1 MVNGVQ
7 TLNYGYDNYYLNN
20 TYYNPVPLQY
30 NNSIYDDNG
39 ASVPNDSKAKDGKDD
54 GSIGF
59 FSAVGHALKGGV
71 KFITGMFTDE
81 NGDFSI
87 KQTLKTAG
95 LAAIIGL
102 STLIPVVGPFVLPTL
117 CALGVADGGLKVAKG
132 FVNAMDAKTDAEA
145 EQAFENIGEGA
156 TEGLLSY
163 VGYKQTGGFKGAWD
177 KVKPTAPTSGAP
189 TSSAPTSGTSTS
201 GASTS
206 EPVAQLE
213 APKTTEVTVTEKPV
227 TDLAVPEKTPVKYTE
242 NPNASSSSAN
252 TNASSSSTNTNN
264 TSSTGSANS
273 SSANSSS
280 ANSTSANSSSATGS
294 PKGSASATETQTVSE
309 NDKFISEIFGK
320 VSSRRGGGINN
331 LTTQEKAKLA
341 EILDVPSSDLTHL
354 SKAQIKNLTI
364 KHHPDR
370 GGSNEIMQLINYL
383 KDTYSEPSFRA
394 AA

>member
-7 TLNYGYDNYYLNN
+7 SLNYGYDNYYLNN

-30 NNSIYDDNG
+30 NNSIYDDSG
-39 ASVPNDSKAKDGKDD
+39 ASVPNDAKAKDGKDD

-145 EQAFENIGEGA
+145 EQAFENIGEGT

-189 TSSAPTSGTSTS
+189 TS
-201 GASTS
+201 

-227 TDLAVPEKTPVKYTE
+227 TDLTVPEKTPVKYTE
-242 NPNASSSSAN
+242 NSNASSSSA
-252 TNASSSSTNTNN
+252 NTNN

-273 SSANSSS
+273 SS
-280 ANSTSANSSSATGS
+280 TNSSSATGS
-294 PKGSASATETQTVSE
+294 PKGSASATETQPMSE

-320 VSSRRGGGINN
+320 VSSRKGGGINN

-341 EILDVPSSDLTHL
+341 EILDVPSGDLTHL
-354 SKAQIKNLTI
+354 SKAQIKKLTI

>member
-177 KVKPTAPTSGAP
+177 KVKPTAPTSGTPTSSTP
-189 TSSAPTSGTSTS
+189 TSSAQ
-201 GASTS
+201 TS

-213 APKTTEVTVTEKPV
+213 APKTTEVSVTEKPV
-227 TDLAVPEKTPVKYTE
+227 TDLTVPDKTPVKYTE
-242 NPNASSSSAN
+242 NPNASSSSAH
-252 TNASSSSTNTNN
+252 TNASSSSANTNN
-264 TSSTGSANS
+264 TSSTG
-273 SSANSSS
+273 
-280 ANSTSANSSSATGS
+280 SANSSSATGS
-294 PKGSASATETQTVSE
+294 PKGSASATETQTMSE

-354 SKAQIKNLTI
+354 SRAQIKKLTI

-370 GGSNEIMQLINYL
+370 GGSNEIMQFINYL
-383 KDTYSEPSFRA
+383 KDTYTEPSFRA

>member
-7 TLNYGYDNYYLNN
+7 SLNYGYDNYYLNN

-39 ASVPNDSKAKDGKDD
+39 ASVPNDAKAKDGKDD

-71 KFITGMFTDE
+71 KFLTGMFTDE

-177 KVKPTAPTSGAP
+177 KVKPTAPTSGTP
-189 TSSAPTSGTSTS
+189 TSSTPTSGTSTS
-201 GASTS
+201 GTSTS
-206 EPVAQLE
+206 GAPTSESVAQLE

-227 TDLAVPEKTPVKYTE
+227 TDLTVPEKTPVKYTE

-252 TNASSSSTNTNN
+252 TNN

-273 SSANSSS
+273 S
-280 ANSTSANSSSATGS
+280 SANSSSATGS
-294 PKGSASATETQTVSE
+294 PKGSASATETQTMSE

-354 SKAQIKNLTI
+354 SKAQIKKLTI

>member
-7 TLNYGYDNYYLNN
+7 SLNYGYDNYYLNN

-30 NNSIYDDNG
+30 NNSIYDDSG
-39 ASVPNDSKAKDGKDD
+39 ASVPNDAKAKDGKDD

-145 EQAFENIGEGA
+145 EQAFENIGEGT

-189 TSSAPTSGTSTS
+189 TS
-201 GASTS
+201 

-227 TDLAVPEKTPVKYTE
+227 TDLTVPEKTPVKYTE
-242 NPNASSSSAN
+242 NSNASSSSAN
-252 TNASSSSTNTNN
+252 TNN
-264 TSSTGSANS
+264 TSSTGS
-273 SSANSSS
+273 
-280 ANSTSANSSSATGS
+280 TNSSSATGS
-294 PKGSASATETQTVSE
+294 PKGSASATETQPMSA
-309 NDKFISEIFGK
+309 NDKFISE
-320 VSSRRGGGINN
+320 VSLKLANSENGGING

-341 EILDVPSSDLTHL
+341 EILDVPSSDLTYL
-354 SKAQIKNLTI
+354 SKAQIRNLTL
-364 KHHPDR
+364 KFHPDK
-370 GGSNEIMQLINYL
+370 GGSNDMQVLINCL
-383 KDTYSEPSFRA
+383 KDLYSEPSFRA

>member
-7 TLNYGYDNYYLNN
+7 SLNYGYDNYYLNN

-39 ASVPNDSKAKDGKDD
+39 ASVPNDAKAKDGKDD

-71 KFITGMFTDE
+71 KFLTGMFTDE

-145 EQAFENIGEGA
+145 EQAFENIGEGT

-177 KVKPTAPTSGAP
+177 KVKPTAPTSG
-189 TSSAPTSGTSTS
+189 TPTSGTSTS
-201 GASTS
+201 GAPTS

-227 TDLAVPEKTPVKYTE
+227 TDLTVPEKTPVKYTE

-252 TNASSSSTNTNN
+252 TNN

-273 SSANSSS
+273 SSANSS
-280 ANSTSANSSSATGS
+280 SANSSSATGS
-294 PKGSASATETQTVSE
+294 PKGSASATETQPMSE

-320 VSSRRGGGINN
+320 VSSRKGGGINN

-341 EILDVPSSDLTHL
+341 EILDVPSGDLTHL
-354 SKAQIKNLTI
+354 SKAQIKKLTI